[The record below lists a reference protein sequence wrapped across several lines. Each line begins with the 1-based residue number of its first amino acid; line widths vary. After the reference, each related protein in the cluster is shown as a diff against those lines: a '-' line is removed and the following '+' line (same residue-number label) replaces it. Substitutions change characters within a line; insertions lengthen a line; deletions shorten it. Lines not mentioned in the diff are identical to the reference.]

1 MDVATDIKKR
11 VYLFGNGDAD
21 GNTNMKP
28 LLGGKGA
35 NLGEMAR
42 IGLPVP
48 PGFTITTEVWAEY
61 NVVGKEGVI
70 DLLRKEVQQ
79 GIEHIEK
86 GMGTHFGTS
95 DDPCL
100 LSVRSGA
107 RDSMPGMMDTVL
119 NIGLNDESV
128 LGLAAKTGKERFAWD
143 SYRRFIQ
150 MYGDVVMRITRKT
163 PNNEDPFEPILE
175 SIKEKKGYAGDRDFT
190 VEDLKE
196 IVELYKETIIAYLG
210 EPFPSDPSEQLWNSV
225 MAVFESWNTPRAVY
239 YRKINNIPQEWGTAV
254 NVQAMVFGAEKVR
267 CCQRGVKSIG
277 RLACVVLQLRYY
289 CNLVHSDI

>member
-11 VYLFGNGDAD
+11 VYLFGNNTAD

-35 NLGEMAR
+35 NLAEMAR

-48 PGFTITTEVWAEY
+48 PGFTITTEVCTEY
-61 NVVGKEGVI
+61 NEIGRNGVI
-70 DLLRKEVQQ
+70 ELLRPEVKK
-79 GIEHIEK
+79 GVELIEK
-86 GMGTHFGTS
+86 VMGTTFGS
-95 DDPCL
+95 SSDPCL

-128 LGLAAKTGKERFAWD
+128 VGLANKTGKERFAWD

-175 SIKEKKGYAGDRDFT
+175 STKQKKGYTNDREFT

-196 IVELYKETIIAYLG
+196 IVQLYKETIVAYLG
-210 EPFPSDPSEQLWNSV
+210 EPFPNDPAEQLWNSV

-254 NVQAMVFGAEKVR
+254 NVQAMVYGNMGSNSGT
-267 CCQRGVKSIG
+267 GVAFTRDAATGENIFNG
-277 RLACVVLQLRYY
+277 E
-289 CNLVHSDI
+289 